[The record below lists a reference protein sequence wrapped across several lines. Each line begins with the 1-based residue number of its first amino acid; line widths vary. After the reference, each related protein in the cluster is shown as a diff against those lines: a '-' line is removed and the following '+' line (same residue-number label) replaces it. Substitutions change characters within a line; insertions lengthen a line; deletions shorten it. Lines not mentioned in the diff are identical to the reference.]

1 MPSYLDLILIAVV
14 LISAL
19 LAMVRGFTREILAIG
34 SWIAAAGAAYAFHP
48 LALPLVKPY
57 IAKDSIALAV
67 AVGAIFLVT
76 LIVVSLITV
85 RISDMILDS
94 KIGALDRSLGFV
106 FGAGRGFLLCTIAFV
121 FFAFLV
127 PEKSYP
133 SWVQDSKTRPLLE
146 ATGNSLQALLPD
158 NLDQSLGK
166 MLKRDQ
172 RPANDEPPAETDER
186 NTTQPAPAR
195 PQQRGQTQTRPDNSP
210 QSIDALLGAQ
220 SSGTR
225 R

>member
-1 MPSYLDLILIAVV
+1 MPSYLDLILIVVV

-34 SWIAAAGAAYAFHP
+34 SWVAAAAAAYAFHP

-57 IAKDSIALAV
+57 ISKDSIAMAV
-67 AVGAIFLVT
+67 AVGVIFLVT
-76 LIVVSLITV
+76 LIIVSLITV

-133 SWVQDSKTRPLLE
+133 VWVQDSKTRPLLE

-166 MLKRDQ
+166 MLKRDS
-172 RPANDEPPAETDER
+172 RPANDEPPAETEEKP
-186 NTTQPAPAR
+186 TTTPSAR

-210 QSIDALLGAQ
+210 QSIDALLGTQ
-220 SSGTR
+220 GSGTR

>member
-1 MPSYLDLILIAVV
+1 MPSYLDLILIVVV

-34 SWIAAAGAAYAFHP
+34 SWVAAAAAAYAFHP

-57 IAKDSIALAV
+57 ISKDSIALAV
-67 AVGAIFLVT
+67 AVGVIFLLT
-76 LIVVSLITV
+76 LIIVSLITV

-172 RPANDEPPAETDER
+172 RPANDEPPAETEEK
-186 NTTQPAPAR
+186 PAPAR

-210 QSIDALLGAQ
+210 QSIDALLGTQ
-220 SSGTR
+220 GSGTR

>member
-166 MLKRDQ
+166 MLKRDS
-172 RPANDEPPAETDER
+172 RPANDEPPAEPEEK
-186 NTTQPAPAR
+186 PMPAR

-220 SSGTR
+220 GSGTR